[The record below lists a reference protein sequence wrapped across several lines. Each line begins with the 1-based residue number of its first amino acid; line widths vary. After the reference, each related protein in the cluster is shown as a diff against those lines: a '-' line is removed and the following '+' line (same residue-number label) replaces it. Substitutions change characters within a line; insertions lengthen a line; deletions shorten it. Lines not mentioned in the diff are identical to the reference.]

1 MREANFQGETEPTR
15 ATKRMRETRILGNRL
30 KAETR
35 RHEAGSVGG
44 GQEQVEASERLLRQ
58 GRPASPQSAF

>member
-1 MREANFQGETEPTR
+1 MREANFQGETAPTR

-35 RHEAGSVGG
+35 WHEAGSVGG
-44 GQEQVEASERLLRQ
+44 GQEQVAASERLLR
-58 GRPASPQSAF
+58 

>member
-1 MREANFQGETEPTR
+1 MREANFQGETEPMR

-35 RHEAGSVGG
+35 WHEAGSVGG
-44 GQEQVEASERLLRQ
+44 GQEQVAASERLLR
-58 GRPASPQSAF
+58 